1 MNYLFTILVA
11 IITFVSIAFVLSIP
25 YMLYQYFKYGSIEV
39 VKTLIFASFIFYFIC
54 AYYLVILPL
63 PSAQSLAKIK
73 GPYVQLQL
81 FNFINDFFKHTVLN
95 ISNIKTYLP
104 ALKQNVVLQPLFNIL
119 LTVPL
124 GIYIRFY
131 KGDKKLLFVLIV
143 SFLLSLFY
151 ELTQLSGLYFIYP
164 HPYRLFDVDDLML
177 NTIGGILGYAI
188 APLILQFLP
197 SLKELKEKA
206 YEKSKKVSMLRRL
219 FAFFL
224 DCIFSNIIY
233 MFISLF
239 IHNKFNIY
247 LSILFFLL
255 YLIITPLIFNSST
268 LGMKIVH
275 LKLTS
280 DNNLDFIKIVK
291 RVVMMLFIILVIP
304 RISTLFFVSDNSNSF
319 VLYFFFLAKAFYFLV
334 LFIYYIY
341 ILISKEK
348 LFYEKYSDTYI
359 VSTLKK

>member
-1 MNYLFTILVA
+1 MNYLLTIFLAV
-11 IITFVSIAFVLSIP
+11 ITFIGLAFILSIP

-39 VKTLIFASFIFYFIC
+39 VKTLIFASFLFYLIC

-63 PSAQSLAKIK
+63 PSMESLSKIK

-131 KGDKKLLFVLIV
+131 KGNKKLLMVLIA
-143 SFLLSLFY
+143 SLLMSLFY

-177 NTIGGILGYAI
+177 NTLGGVTGYLI
-188 APLILQFLP
+188 APFILKFIP
-197 SLKELKEKA
+197 SIDELKEKA
-206 YEKSKKVSMLRRL
+206 LENSKKVSMLRRF
-219 FAFFL
+219 FAFSI
-224 DCIFSNIIY
+224 DYIFSNIIY
-233 MFISLF
+233 AFISVF
-239 IHNKFNIY
+239 IHNEFNIY
-247 LSILFFLL
+247 LSIIFFGL
-255 YLIITPLIFNSST
+255 YLVITPLIFNNST
-268 LGMKIVH
+268 IGMKIVH
-275 LKLTS
+275 LQITS
-280 DNNLDFIKIVK
+280 DNNITLLKIIK
-291 RVVMMLFIILVIP
+291 RVGMMLLILFLIPRLSDFLYVSGNSNYFVTYFFII
-304 RISTLFFVSDNSNSF
+304 S
-319 VLYFFFLAKAFYFLV
+319 KAFYFLV
-334 LFIYYIY
+334 ILIYFIYIF
-341 ILISKEK
+341 ITKDR

-359 VSTLKK
+359 TSTLKK

>member
-1 MNYLFTILVA
+1 
-11 IITFVSIAFVLSIP
+11 
-25 YMLYQYFKYGSIEV
+25 
-39 VKTLIFASFIFYFIC
+39 
-54 AYYLVILPL
+54 
-63 PSAQSLAKIK
+63 
-73 GPYVQLQL
+73 
-81 FNFINDFFKHTVLN
+81 
-95 ISNIKTYLP
+95 
-104 ALKQNVVLQPLFNIL
+104 
-119 LTVPL
+119 
-124 GIYIRFY
+124 
-131 KGDKKLLFVLIV
+131 
-143 SFLLSLFY
+143 
-151 ELTQLSGLYFIYP
+151 
-164 HPYRLFDVDDLML
+164 
-177 NTIGGILGYAI
+177 
-188 APLILQFLP
+188 
-197 SLKELKEKA
+197 
-206 YEKSKKVSMLRRL
+206 
-219 FAFFL
+219 
-224 DCIFSNIIY
+224 

-239 IHNKFNIY
+239 IHNNFNIY

-255 YLIITPLIFNSST
+255 YLIITPLIFNNST

>member
-1 MNYLFTILVA
+1 
-11 IITFVSIAFVLSIP
+11 
-25 YMLYQYFKYGSIEV
+25 
-39 VKTLIFASFIFYFIC
+39 
-54 AYYLVILPL
+54 
-63 PSAQSLAKIK
+63 
-73 GPYVQLQL
+73 
-81 FNFINDFFKHTVLN
+81 
-95 ISNIKTYLP
+95 
-104 ALKQNVVLQPLFNIL
+104 
-119 LTVPL
+119 
-124 GIYIRFY
+124 
-131 KGDKKLLFVLIV
+131 
-143 SFLLSLFY
+143 
-151 ELTQLSGLYFIYP
+151 
-164 HPYRLFDVDDLML
+164 
-177 NTIGGILGYAI
+177 
-188 APLILQFLP
+188 
-197 SLKELKEKA
+197 
-206 YEKSKKVSMLRRL
+206 
-219 FAFFL
+219 
-224 DCIFSNIIY
+224 

-239 IHNKFNIY
+239 IHNNFNIY

-255 YLIITPLIFNSST
+255 YLIITPLIFNNST

-275 LKLTS
+275 LKITS